1 MKWSLIRIARLALA
15 PAIRGLIFSG
25 ECRAQIKFE
34 LRLAKNHLLSRR
46 TIIQERCLKVNI
58 ACGSR
63 PLEGWVNIDAFP
75 VSPSVIAW
83 DCRRS
88 IPLSDGSAAFIF
100 AEHFFEHIERP
111 NQTDRFL
118 SECLRVLEPGGIIRL
133 VVPDAGLYLHKYCEP
148 GWDGL
153 AEIYFDYWPPLPRHA
168 VHGTPLGTKMEFI
181 NRVFRQFVYH
191 RYAYDAETL
200 IHTLST
206 AGFEQVAQQQFGV
219 SKADTCPDTEEHRSE
234 SLYVEGVKRSECRK
248 IPRAALSMG

>member
-1 MKWSLIRIARLALA
+1 MALTLIRMARLALA

-25 ECRAQIKFE
+25 ECRAQIKLE
-34 LRLAKNHLLSRR
+34 LQLAKNHLLSRH
-46 TIIQERCLKVNI
+46 TIIQGRRLKVNI

-63 PLEGWVNIDAFP
+63 PLEGWVNIDVFP

-88 IPLSDGSAAFIF
+88 IPLSDGSAAFVF
-100 AEHFFEHIERP
+100 AEHFFEHMERP

-153 AEIYFDYWPPLPRHA
+153 AETRPLRKENGAYFDYWPPLPRHA
-168 VHGTPLGTKMEFI
+168 ADATPYATKMEFI
-181 NRVFRQFVYH
+181 NHVFRQFGDH

-200 IHTLST
+200 IHTVST

-219 SKADTCPDTEEHRSE
+219 SKADSCPDTKEHRSE
-234 SLYVEGVKRSECRK
+234 SLYVEGVKRSE
-248 IPRAALSMG
+248 

>member
-1 MKWSLIRIARLALA
+1 MKWSLIRMARLALA

-25 ECRAQIKFE
+25 ECRAQIKLE

-46 TIIQERCLKVNI
+46 TIIQGRRLKVNI

-63 PLEGWVNIDAFP
+63 PLEGWVNIDVFP
-75 VSPSVIAW
+75 VSPFVIAW

-88 IPLSDGSAAFIF
+88 IPLSDRSAAFIF
-100 AEHFFEHIERP
+100 AEHFFEHMERP

-153 AEIYFDYWPPLPRHA
+153 AETRPLRKENGAYFDYWPPLPRHA
-168 VHGTPLGTKMEFI
+168 AHAAPYATKMEFI
-181 NRVFRQFVYH
+181 NHVFRQFGDH

-200 IHTLST
+200 IHTIST

-219 SKADTCPDTEEHRSE
+219 SKAGSCPDTKEHRSE
-234 SLYVEGVKRSECRK
+234 SLYVEGVKRSE
-248 IPRAALSMG
+248 